1 MFYQKHILIYFLLT
15 GAFLLHASVSIG
27 HEFDKDTVELFGVG
41 DINTFTITDT
51 TGCEAYTG
59 ARVADTSIA
68 LVAPE
73 STGAVVTQTYTVLA
87 TGIGT
92 TTITVNWY
100 GIDYDKGSGECK
112 ETGSHV
118 INVIRP

>member
-1 MFYQKHILIYFLLT
+1 MFYQKHILIYFLLAF
-15 GAFLLHASVSIG
+15 AFLLNPSVSIG
-27 HEFDKDTVELFGVG
+27 HEFDISTVDLFGVG

-51 TGCEAYTG
+51 TGCEAITG
-59 ARVADTSIA
+59 ARVADPSIA

-73 STGAVVTQTYTVLA
+73 STGPVVTQTYTVLA

-92 TTITVNWY
+92 TTITVNWF
-100 GIDYDKGSGECK
+100 GVDFGTEGGRCTDA
-112 ETGSHV
+112 GSHV